1 MSLYLKYT
9 PKNFTEM
16 VGNVTE
22 IKALKALLS
31 KPQHIQTF
39 LFTGDRGCGK
49 TLSARLLATE
59 LGASIREINASD
71 DRGIET
77 IRAIIDECSYV
88 ASEPVLYI
96 LDECH
101 QLSAPAQEA
110 LLKIFQDT
118 PAGIYFALCTTNPEK
133 LKEPLKSRCY
143 KMQLEHLS
151 QKDIIVMCV
160 NIAKAEGWAIS
171 FDIID
176 IIASKAEGSAREAL
190 VLLES
195 ISGLTS
201 EEASDKLDGTEE
213 EHRDAIEICRAM
225 LDSGTKWSVYSALL
239 KPMNATEVESIRQLI
254 LSYMTSVLLNRGET
268 RVSKIL
274 DIFSEHFYNSGK
286 SGLVSATFKV
296 FKLKEG

>member
-1 MSLYLKYT
+1 M
-9 PKNFTEM
+9 EM

-31 KPQHIQTF
+31 QPDHIQTF

-49 TLSARLLATE
+49 TLSARLLAVE

-77 IRAIIDECSYV
+77 IRSIIDECSFV
-88 ASEPVLYI
+88 SNEPILYI

-118 PAGIYFALCTTNPEK
+118 PKGVYFALCTTNPEK
-133 LKEPLKSRCY
+133 LKEPLKSRCH
-143 KMQLEHLS
+143 KMELERLRD
-151 QKDIIVMCV
+151 KDIIVMC
-160 NIAKAEGWAIS
+160 NKIDKIEGFGIS
-171 FDIID
+171 FDTIE
-176 IIASKAEGSAREAL
+176 IIADLSEGSAREAL
-190 VLLES
+190 VMLES
-195 ISGLTS
+195 VLGLTN
-201 EEASDKLDGTEE
+201 EEASSKLQGNPET
-213 EHRDAIEICRAM
+213 RGDAIEICRAM
-225 LDSGTKWSVYSALL
+225 LDSNTRWPVYAGMLRPIST
-239 KPMNATEVESIRQLI
+239 TEVEGVRQLI
-254 LSYMTSVLLNRGET
+254 LSYMTTVLLSKGEI
-268 RVSKIL
+268 RVAKIL
-274 DIFSEHFYNSGK
+274 DIFAESFYNSGK